1 MSEPAKPDPSARAS
15 NGLLT
20 GHGASVLWFCWFG
33 WAFDFQDLILF
44 AFLKQS
50 VASELGL
57 STAALAQIDGATF
70 GAAALGGFV
79 AGRVADRDVLGR
91 GRSRVLVVSI
101 LLFALAALTCALAQ
115 SFGALLFGR
124 ILAGLAVGGEWGIGH
139 AAVAES
145 SPPELRQRRAAFLQA
160 ATPVGLA
167 LAAINGCFLAPVIG
181 WRGSFAITALGAV
194 VAAFGRLAFR
204 NATREAPPRPAAV
217 PARAWELLAPA
228 YRQRTLR
235 LLFLLVL
242 HMTGFWCCYAWL
254 PSLLLR
260 EAGASMA
267 FVGGFHLALAL
278 VHVVADLAFGS
289 LADRFGRT
297 RSFVALSV
305 LTATGCLAIALGL
318 DWLRTEPWLLLFALA
333 AVGLGAGTWS
343 AFGTWF
349 TDGYPDALRAT
360 ASCTL
365 YNLARASQLAAQPL
379 LAALVSGFGT
389 LAVGVWIAVACAL
402 GAAFFAPHES
412 RRPVSAPAT

>member
-1 MSEPAKPDPSARAS
+1 MHEPVRSEPATRAEAR
-15 NGLLT
+15 LLT
-20 GHGASVLWFCWFG
+20 GKGASVLWFCWFG

-79 AGRVADRDVLGR
+79 AGRLADRDLAGR
-91 GRSRVLVVSI
+91 GRARVLVASI
-101 LLFALAALTCALAQ
+101 LLFALAAVTCAFAQ
-115 SFGALLFGR
+115 DYGTLLFGR

-145 SPPELRQRRAAFLQA
+145 SPPALRHRRAAFLQA
-160 ATPVGLA
+160 ATPVGLG
-167 LAAINGCFLAPVIG
+167 LAAINGCFLAPLIG
-181 WRGSFAITALGAV
+181 WRGSFAITAVGAV

-204 NATREAPPRPAAV
+204 DVSSDGAHEAAV
-217 PARAWELLAPA
+217 SPARARSLLDPA
-228 YRQRTLR
+228 LRAITLR
-235 LLFLLVL
+235 LGLLLVL

-260 EAGASMA
+260 EAGASLA
-267 FVGGFHLALAL
+267 FVGTFHLALAI
-278 VHVVADLAFGS
+278 VHVFADLAFGS

-297 RSFVALSV
+297 RSFVALSG
-305 LTATGCLAIALGL
+305 LTAIGCLSIALGL
-318 DWLRTEPWLLLFALA
+318 TALRTEPWLLLFALA

-349 TDGYPDALRAT
+349 ADAYPLALRGT
-360 ASCTL
+360 AACTL

-379 LAALVSGFGT
+379 LAALVAGFGT
-389 LAVGVWIAVACAL
+389 LTVGVWIAVLCAL
-402 GAAFFAPHES
+402 GAACFAP
-412 RRPVSAPAT
+412 RDRLRDVTAPAA